1 MWALLQKYRELI
13 VVVMGTIFFY
23 AITALSGRVFLL
35 LRKVEVSSIP
45 MDIGEYL
52 DLYSKIYAYTT
63 DFIYIISVI
72 VNPIAI
78 YITISNKKIAWPIR
92 LLLISEAAFRTLM
105 CLGQLL
111 YLLTAGFSLTSS
123 SDELSVEGSFISIS
137 VAIYTYTI
145 TLPTGIR
152 IAHYFI
158 SLGRFIALAFNGR
171 YFELALRFPYLQL
184 FIPYFIAVI
193 LRVNLE
199 FETIPVEWL
208 DYVDPFLI
216 AHIAALDSFAYE
228 KLRAHTAKSQK
239 SKSSQKP
246 LGLMLVFSSVIYIF
260 LIIAARLVQTIVQ
273 IFLGN
278 LIASLANLGVTQLA
292 LFLFLAY
299 DGILSLLFLRRPKKS
314 DAVSVTSV
322 TKFAGNIDRKAAKNT
337 ITLANKSRV

>member
-13 VVVMGTIFFY
+13 AVVVLTIFFY
-23 AITALSGRVFLL
+23 AINTLSGHVFLL
-35 LRKVEVSSIP
+35 LRKVEVSSVP

-52 DLYSKIYAYTT
+52 DIYGKIYTYTT

-92 LLLISEAAFRTLM
+92 
-105 CLGQLL
+105 
-111 YLLTAGFSLTSS
+111 
-123 SDELSVEGSFISIS
+123 IS

-171 YFELALRFPYLQL
+171 YFELALRLPYLQL

-199 FETIPVEWL
+199 FETIPVDWL

-216 AHIAALDSFAYE
+216 AHIAALDCFAYE

-299 DGILSLLFLRRPKKS
+299 DG
-314 DAVSVTSV
+314 
-322 TKFAGNIDRKAAKNT
+322 
-337 ITLANKSRV
+337 